1 MEESEPTIEQSSGDM
16 VLIAEAQQLKA
27 KLMLKGKW
35 RPDKMV
41 RKKMPDG
48 AGMIANVPQR
58 RVGNGADNGAAADKE
73 YCDAID
79 KVSSVFGTSK

>member
-1 MEESEPTIEQSSGDM
+1 M
-16 VLIAEAQQLKA
+16 VLMAQAQQLKA

-58 RVGNGADNGAAADKE
+58 RMGSVAEMAEVAVFLLSDAASHVTGQDWVV
-73 YCDAID
+73 DG
-79 KVSSVFGTSK
+79 GTLETLEV